1 MLCAARTTEQT
12 ERNRAVKIHS
22 LKPEN
27 IQHALKPESIQD
39 NVDGLKSI
47 LDGLAAIESN
57 YALEASFGRKACMA
71 VLEMGQVNAQAMAAL
86 KRLDELVDSVHDYL
100 NQMARAKRESIHL
113 FPGIVERVNS
123 TQVWATNVLDEEK
136 DRNRVRRLRR
146 ELRDRYGGSK
156 KFGRRG
162 EGPSPSLP

>member
-1 MLCAARTTEQT
+1 
-12 ERNRAVKIHS
+12 VKI
-22 LKPEN
+22 
-27 IQHALKPESIQD
+27 HALKPKVIDENIEELNIVLDS
-39 NVDGLKSI
+39 LK
-47 LDGLAAIESN
+47 GTESN

-71 VLEMGQVNAQAMAAL
+71 VLEMGEVSAQAMAAL
-86 KRLDELVDSVHDYL
+86 KRLDELVDSVHDCL
-100 NQMARAKRESIHL
+100 NQMGRVKRESSHL